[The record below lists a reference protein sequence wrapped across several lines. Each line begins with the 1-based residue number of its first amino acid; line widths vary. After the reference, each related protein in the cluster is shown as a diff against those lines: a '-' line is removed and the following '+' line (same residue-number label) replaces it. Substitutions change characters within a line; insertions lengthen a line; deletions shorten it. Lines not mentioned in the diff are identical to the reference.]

1 MATHPSSVLLAAQE
15 KLLQLRQLVQ
25 REPGELRSDVATR
38 RGAEGPTV
46 WPAHL
51 GWHSEAVS
59 RYLNKSAVRSEQ
71 LSVSSQQSSVPSL
84 QSLNLS
90 VAQSPHLTLSPD
102 FALALLNHNRVAE
115 SRIWFLLR
123 HLDEDGRG
131 WMTMAGVRQHLSEKT
146 SCWWVCGWR
155 QLRILLAQGDGLF
168 WRRDGERLW
177 LCSQVKVAAALGLT
191 RLSGHPISLPL
202 SILTRP
208 IGEVKAHFY
217 ASFHSGRNTDHQPIA
232 RATLSQLSGL
242 SPQTQR
248 SYEKRVGVRPQAN
261 FALGELA
268 TPENQEEAAWQQ
280 GHAFFPF
287 NDKNGQHGR
296 TNSTYLAW
304 QLPND
309 YTGPHQRQSK
319 RRHKRLNRKL
329 ADLRQQGTV
338 GNGPFRK
345 QYFGNGCDAIKE
357 QKGQD
362 VYWRGRKQN
371 RGGQIWY
378 LLGQSEQKKEI
389 KRLRD

>member
-1 MATHPSSVLLAAQE
+1 MAANPSPALLAAQE

-25 REPGELRSDVATR
+25 LTSGESRPDEARGGHDERGTR
-38 RGAEGPTV
+38 REGDTATV

-51 GWHSEAVS
+51 GWHSERFPLAVS
-59 RYLNKSAVRSEQ
+59 NQQ
-71 LSVSSQQSSVPSL
+71 LPVFSLQFPVSSLSSLSISQSPVPSL
-84 QSLNLS
+84 
-90 VAQSPHLTLSPD
+90 ALSPD
-102 FALALLNHNRVAE
+102 LALALLNHNRVAE

-123 HLDEDGRG
+123 YLDEKGRG
-131 WMTMAGVRQHLSEKT
+131 WITVAEARQQLSEQT
-146 SCWWVCGWR
+146 SSWFVCGWR

-168 WRRDGERLW
+168 WRREGERLW
-177 LCSQVKVAAALGLT
+177 LCSLVKVAAALGLT
-191 RLSGHPISLPL
+191 RLSGHPVALPL
-202 SILTRP
+202 SILTQP
-208 IGEVKAHFY
+208 IGMVKAHFY
-217 ASFHSGRNTDHQPIA
+217 ASFHSGRNAEHQPIA
-232 RATLSQLSGL
+232 RATLCQLSGL

-248 SYEKRVGVRPQAN
+248 SYEKRAGVRPQAN

-268 TPENQEEAAWQQ
+268 TPENQEETAWQQ

-287 NDKNGQHGR
+287 HDKNGQHGR
-296 TNSTYLAW
+296 ANSTYLAW

-345 QYFGNGCDAIKE
+345 RYFGNGCDAIKG
-357 QKGQD
+357 QRGQD

-378 LLGQSEQKKEI
+378 LLEKPGVY
-389 KRLRD
+389 